1 MRVTQNMIDRNL
13 IYSIND
19 SYDRLSTLNQQISSG
34 QRISTISDDVPGTTQ
49 VLRLQRQNDQIGVYM
64 NNLST
69 ADSVLSIATNSLA
82 NVSDDISRIK
92 ELAVQASTGTYTA
105 TDRQVMAD
113 GVNSLLNSIL
123 AAGEHEYN
131 GAYVFSGESTH
142 TTPFVATYGDDGQVQ
157 SVAYQGQAV
166 NSEVAVG
173 PHASSYTNYVGQD
186 VFQHSTDLFGTVVA
200 LRDAIDNNDVDQINN
215 LLGDLDDCHTDIL
228 RSQGILGERQSQLQV
243 VRSAAGSIQQI
254 NSQVIS
260 DTKDADVTQ
269 VAVQYNS
276 QMALLQMVLQ
286 VTAQAITPSL
296 ANFL

>member
-13 IYSIND
+13 IYSINE
-19 SYDRLSTLNQQISSG
+19 SYGRLSTLNQQLSSG
-34 QRISTISDDVPGTTQ
+34 QRVNTVSDDVPATAQ
-49 VLRLQRQNDQIGVYM
+49 VLQLQRQNDQIGVYL

-69 ADSVLSIATNSLA
+69 ADSVLSIATSSLA
-82 NVSDDISRIK
+82 NVSDDLSRVK

-123 AAGEHEYN
+123 ATANADYS
-131 GAYVFSGESTH
+131 GAYVFSGESTR
-142 TTPFVATYGDDGQVQ
+142 TSPFAATMGADGQVQ
-157 SVAYQGQAV
+157 AVAYQGQAV
-166 NSEVAVG
+166 NTEVAVG
-173 PHASSYTNYVGQD
+173 PRTSSYTNYVGQD
-186 VFQHSTDLFGTVVA
+186 VFQHDSDVFGTVIA
-200 LRDAIDNNDVDQINN
+200 LRDAIRNDDVDEVNRLI
-215 LLGDLDDCHTDIL
+215 GELDDCHKDIL

-243 VRSAAGSIQQI
+243 VRTAAESIQQI
-254 NSQVIS
+254 NQQVIS
-260 DTKDADVTQ
+260 NKQDADVTE

-276 QMALLQMVLQ
+276 QLALLQMVLQ